1 MFSGTTNLSQLS
13 PISMRVIGYR
23 IFFHLWVN
31 FSHNASSLIMYCRE
45 SSPSHSISVFFLRS
59 KQCFPPSSLCSTFAA
74 GTEKGK
80 KKDTELQHVLW
91 AQSHDSVSSPIS
103 TIILYHMITWGL
115 AVLLCIEGVAMLYY
129 PSISEWDSLF
139 FLIMPSHTF
148 QHLLVLSWD
157 KQRRQIFL
165 SGTLKWCEDVI
176 SPLWARNIR
185 PYFNVICTYLITY

>member
-31 FSHNASSLIMYCRE
+31 FSHNASSFIMYCRE

-80 KKDTELQHVLW
+80 KKKIQSCSMCCELSLMTLSLPPS
-91 AQSHDSVSSPIS
+91 APSSS
-103 TIILYHMITWGL
+103 TTWLRGVWL
-115 AVLLCIEGVAMLYY
+115 CCCASREWPCSTTHPSLSETLCSSLLCHHT
-129 PSISEWDSLF
+129 PFSICWSCHE
-139 FLIMPSHTF
+139 TNKE
-148 QHLLVLSWD
+148 D
-157 KQRRQIFL
+157 KSFWVGRSNDVRMSFHHFGP
-165 SGTLKWCEDVI
+165 GTLGRI
-176 SPLWARNIR
+176 SMWYAHIW
-185 PYFNVICTYLITY
+185 